1 MCGAKKR
8 RENLIL
14 IISTWEA
21 CIKITLDSKA
31 RSTEEQA
38 SAMVLVV
45 RLIENE
51 FILFINVMFST
62 RTTIG
67 LFIRSF
73 RETRLA
79 DLASFRAA
87 KYSSNM
93 VFSTRSVQT
102 NKNKDLDEDGDK
114 R

>member
-38 SAMVLVV
+38 SAMVLMI
-45 RLIENE
+45 RLIEND
-51 FILFINVMFST
+51 FILFIYVMFST

-67 LFIRSF
+67 LLRSF

-102 NKNKDLDEDGDK
+102 NNDLDEDGDGDK